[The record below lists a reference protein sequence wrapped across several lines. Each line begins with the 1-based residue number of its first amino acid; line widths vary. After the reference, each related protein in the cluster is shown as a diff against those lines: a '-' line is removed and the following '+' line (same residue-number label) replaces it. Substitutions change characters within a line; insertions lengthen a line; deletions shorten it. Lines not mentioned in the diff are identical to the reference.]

1 FKQLYKSFLYSAI
14 QHHNKMLYPLKLDKV
29 QVNYFFSMA
38 EANNELKLVYTTNS
52 RRRLNV
58 LLILRKHKSN

>member
-1 FKQLYKSFLYSAI
+1 
-14 QHHNKMLYPLKLDKV
+14 MLYPLKLDKV

-58 LLILRKHKSN
+58 LLILRKHESN